1 MAETLK
7 NIETKIDWETIRNQF
22 PVLQQEVNG
31 KSLVYLDNGASSQ
44 MPQSVIDR
52 LNAYHSNEHANVH
65 RGIHSL
71 SQKATDAYEATY
83 QSKRLHQCEFI
94 GRSNFYNRYY

>member
-71 SQKATDAYEATY
+71 SQKLPTPTR
-83 QSKRLHQCEFI
+83 QHVPK
-94 GRSNFYNRYY
+94 